1 MLRSLK
7 LTTDCELPCLLM
19 YAVAVQSLVLT
30 STSAPYQGEE
40 VSENQEHCLKL
51 EEFYVGSQTPP
62 PPHWQI
68 LGGTPHKRTW
78 SCTEGGT
85 ITRRCLCFLAFKGN
99 HLSVALLRCSRGSG
113 CPGMREVLA
122 VDKFSDCWRE
132 TGSLTAVSQPYIRWC
147 FRVFDA
153 KRCKTDHR
161 WWGGELK
168 PDWMMMLLTQF
179 HFNIKH

>member
-7 LTTDCELPCLLM
+7 LTTDCELPCLVM

-62 PPHWQI
+62 PPHRQI

-78 SCTEGGT
+78 SCIEGGT
-85 ITRRCLCFLAFKGN
+85 ITRRCLCFLAFKGRLAN

-122 VDKFSDCWRE
+122 VDKEKQDRWRRFH
-132 TGSLTAVSQPYIRWC
+132 SLIYDGASVYSTQR
-147 FRVFDA
+147 DA
-153 KRCKTDHR
+153 KLITD
-161 WWGGELK
+161 GEVV
-168 PDWMMMLLTQF
+168 
-179 HFNIKH
+179 N